1 MSIKNVKVAFNVI
14 PKMLQL
20 QNQPQLK
27 LVKGIQY
34 SINKYSLGL
43 NMRGHKKN
51 WSKINEMG
59 TTITMK
65 CDFFH

>member
-43 NMRGHKKN
+43 NMRGHI
-51 WSKINEMG
+51 KIG
-59 TTITMK
+59 AKLTK
-65 CDFFH
+65 WGPQ